1 MKWTLHVAGLERDL
15 QLCPI
20 NSELMIGALLI
31 LGDTELTVACAAELL
46 KKAPDY
52 DYLLTAEAKA
62 IPLIHEM
69 ARQNGDISYFVARKG
84 IKLYMDHPYGVGV
97 KSITTEKDQRLYLD
111 RTQMEA
117 MKGKRVL
124 IVDDVISTG
133 KSLEALERL
142 ANAAGANVVGK
153 MSILAEGD
161 AAKRKDITFLE
172 KLPLFN
178 VQGEELPL

>member
-20 NSELMIGALLI
+20 NSDLMIGALLI
-31 LGDTELTVACAAELL
+31 LGDTELTVACASELL
-46 KKAPDY
+46 KRAPEY

-62 IPLIHEM
+62 IPLVHEM
-69 ARQNGDISYFVARKG
+69 ARQNGDLTYFVARKG
-84 IKLYMDHPYGVGV
+84 IKLYMDHPYGVSV
-97 KSITTEKDQRLYLD
+97 KSITTEKDQRLYID
-111 RTQMEA
+111 RSQMEA
-117 MKGKRVL
+117 MKGKRIL

-142 ANAAGANVVGK
+142 ADAAGGIIVGK
-153 MSILAEGD
+153 MSILAEGE

-172 KLPLFN
+172 KLPLFDG
-178 VQGEELPL
+178 QGQELPL